1 MGLFI
6 SLCKSKMLAHHEA
19 NVAYAMKEANEA
31 NVAYAPKGIVFACP
45 EIDFVSSWGSGH
57 N

>member
-45 EIDFVSSWGSGH
+45 EIDFVSS
-57 N
+57 

>member
-19 NVAYAMKEANEA
+19 NVAYAMKDT
-31 NVAYAPKGIVFACP
+31 PKGIVFACP
-45 EIDFVSSWGSGH
+45 DIDFVISWGSGH